1 MRTIEETLQVQA
13 DAAVHKAH
21 GVREPL
27 RFTISGMLGGAY
39 IGVAVVLMLNVAGPL
54 IAAGT
59 GMGKLVSGMV
69 FGVALTLVVFAG
81 AELVTSSMMTLTQGV
96 LMRVV
101 RPGPAA
107 GALSFTFLANLLG
120 AAVFGTLVAVSGVL
134 HSNPA
139 AGEMLSDM
147 LAGKASEDPLQL
159 FVRGI
164 LCNMLV
170 CLAIWMCAR
179 LKSDVAKL
187 VVIFWALLAF
197 IASGF
202 EHVVANMTTYT
213 LGLMTGDPNA
223 TWALFGSNI
232 LWVGLGNLV
241 GGANIVGVGYWVIGG
256 SPRAITQAEETDA
269 AVGAVDAPAV
279 EQLTVVVPSDRVATE
294 TIRVRT
300 ATRGPSGRRVA
311 PARNQR

>member
-1 MRTIEETLQVQA
+1 MRTIEQTLQVQA
-13 DAAVHKAH
+13 EAAVHKVH
-21 GVREPL
+21 GLHEPL

-39 IGVAVVLMLNVAGPL
+39 VGVAVVLMLNVAGPL

-59 GMGKLVSGMV
+59 GAGKLVSGLV

-81 AELVTSSMMTLTQGV
+81 AELVTSSMMTLTQGA
-96 LMRVV
+96 LMRVA

-120 AAVFGTLVAVSGVL
+120 AALFGVLVAISGVL

-139 AGEMLSDM
+139 AGEMLTDM
-147 LAGKASEDPLQL
+147 LAAKAGEHPLEL
-159 FVRGI
+159 FARGI
-164 LCNMLV
+164 LCNTLV
-170 CLAIWMCAR
+170 CLGIWMCAR

-187 VVIFWALLAF
+187 AVIFWALLAF
-197 IASGF
+197 VASGF

-223 TWALFGSNI
+223 TWALFGGNL

-241 GGANIVGVGYWVIGG
+241 GGALVVGVGYWVIGG
-256 SPRAITQAEETDA
+256 SPRAVTENEPTDA
-269 AVGAVDAPAV
+269 AHPALDAAPADPQRTVGA
-279 EQLTVVVPSDRVATE
+279 SDRHVTG
-294 TIRVRT
+294 TIRLRRP
-300 ATRGPSGRRVA
+300 TRAPGRRRDTGTRI
-311 PARNQR
+311 PR

>member
-1 MRTIEETLQVQA
+1 M
-13 DAAVHKAH
+13 
-21 GVREPL
+21 
-27 RFTISGMLGGAY
+27 
-39 IGVAVVLMLNVAGPL
+39 
-54 IAAGT
+54 
-59 GMGKLVSGMV
+59 
-69 FGVALTLVVFAG
+69 
-81 AELVTSSMMTLTQGV
+81 
-96 LMRVV
+96 
-101 RPGPAA
+101 
-107 GALSFTFLANLLG
+107 
-120 AAVFGTLVAVSGVL
+120 SGVL

-147 LAGKASEDPLQL
+147 LSAKASEEPLQL

-187 VVIFWALLAF
+187 AVIFWALLAF

-241 GGANIVGVGYWVIGG
+241 GGAIIVGVGYWIIGG
-256 SPRAITQAEETDA
+256 SPRAIAQAEETDA
-269 AVGAVDAPAV
+269 AVRGVDAPAAS
-279 EQLTVVVPSDRVATE
+279 QPTVIVPSDRVATG

-300 ATRGPSGRRVA
+300 ATRGPSGRRAVA
-311 PARNQR
+311 ARNQR